1 MRIHLAGEHPG
12 EFQLLDPARITLDVG
27 DDRVGGVLVVFHLDQ
42 VEQFGRAFEALGQFT
57 DAVDG
62 FFQRRT
68 LATQRLRAGGVV
80 PDVGI
85 FQFAIDFFQTLD
97 LGVVV
102 KDTPGANA
110 AAR

>member
-1 MRIHLAGEHPG
+1 MRIHLAREHPG
-12 EFQLLDPARITLDVG
+12 EFQLLDPARVTLDVG
-27 DDRVGGVLVVFHLDQ
+27 DDRIGGVLVVFHLDQ
-42 VEQFGRAFEALGQFT
+42 VEQFSGTFQAFVQFT

-62 FFQRRT
+62 LFQRRT
-68 LATQRLRAGGVV
+68 LTAQCLCACGVV
-80 PDVGI
+80 PDGRV

-110 AAR
+110 AGQ

>member
-1 MRIHLAGEHPG
+1 VRIHLPGEHPG
-12 EFQLLDPARITLDVG
+12 EFELFDAARVTLDVG
-27 DDRVGGVLVVFHLDQ
+27 DDRIRGVLVVFHLDQ
-42 VEQFGRAFEALGQFT
+42 VEELAGTFEAFGQFT

-62 FFQRRT
+62 FFQRRA
-68 LATQRLRAGGVV
+68 LASQRLCACRIV
-80 PDVGI
+80 PDVRV

-110 AAR
+110 AGR